1 MATENSN
8 IQNAEELVD
17 KLQFLGMIP
26 GPQQYYYQFLSSQT
40 GLVTSLGDLIDK
52 IDDGT
57 VTSNDY
63 IDVLK
68 DIGAIGVSTAGLI
81 ALALET
87 KLSPWAIAI
96 GLGLAVL
103 DYADE
108 NNYDTSEIYEDLQEK
123 MSMLESYMNGGEQG
137 GGIDPTADTD
147 GDGLPDD
154 IDPYPNDASPDSDGD
169 GVPDYLDP
177 YPNDPNNGN
186 GHPMDPAPIEPP
198 RRDPLV
204 LDMDKDGFI
213 STTSLEDSTAY
224 FDLTGDGIKE
234 KVGWLRA
241 NDGLVV
247 YDKNEN
253 GKIDGIDEVFGNQ
266 TTSGFDELRQ
276 TADSNYDGVIDRRD
290 ELYSRLKVWQDTN
303 QDGILNNQD
312 EAFNYVLLR
321 QDNNGGVT
329 LFIPQVDNQRAK
341 ELFENTSWHV
351 AQNNTYFTL
360 QKKAA

>member
-1 MATENSN
+1 MTLNELLPTYGYWGGPGWSAGERTPPGIEPNWNYGVYDSLDALFLKHD
-8 IQNAEELVD
+8 QAYWDAEQHPD
-17 KLQFLGMIP
+17 RA
-26 GPQQYYYQFLSSQT
+26 SQIIF
-40 GLVTSLGDLIDK
+40 DAD
-52 IDDGT
+52 
-57 VTSNDY
+57 
-63 IDVLK
+63 
-68 DIGAIGVSTAGLI
+68 I
-81 ALALET
+81 ALMRDIASGNWDSGLYGALYA
-87 KLSPWAIAI
+87 P
-96 GLGLAVL
+96 LAEAAFAGKSLWNLANMVKDEL
-103 DYADE
+103 DQVDNEDE
-108 NNYDTSEIYEDLQEK
+108 VPTPTP
-123 MSMLESYMNGGEQG
+123 
-137 GGIDPTADTD
+137 DPLPVPEPDSDHD